1 MLCLP
6 RCKMVITLLQLIVV
20 WAFNAKQL
28 QAHLTF
34 PLLKW
39 VFICNN
45 KIMNLCISLHFIL
58 KKFAWYL
65 GSISNIWF
73 ILVLIYV
80 WRSRITS
87 VACLMVEDINLR
99 FVILVV
105 WHLLLKTKHIP
116 LLMFAIKMLI
126 SLEANIYIVCR

>member
-65 GSISNIWF
+65 GSKFMSMYAFILFSNIWF
-73 ILVLIYV
+73 ILVLIHV

-105 WHLLLKTKHIP
+105 WHLLLKTKHIST
-116 LLMFAIKMLI
+116 FD
-126 SLEANIYIVCR
+126 VCY

>member
-45 KIMNLCISLHFIL
+45 KIMNLCISVHFIV
-58 KKFAWYL
+58 KTFARY
-65 GSISNIWF
+65 IWF

-87 VACLMVEDINLR
+87 VACLMAEDINLR